1 MSQPPWTPS
10 FDFYIAPLDGDPAA
24 IALDLGAA
32 DHAPVETHPRR
43 LAVRIAMKAPRPDG
57 LRSREEFDAL
67 SRVEDRIA
75 EAIGYELEGW
85 MVGRVVYRG
94 STDLFFYVP
103 KAEDG
108 EDERLTEC
116 IERACGDYEVAT
128 QWSVDAPWKFYFE
141 FLWPDRATMQTM
153 ANRRVVH
160 QLEESGDDPAALRI
174 IDHFA
179 FFDDEAVCGRVASA
193 LRDRGFVVDAPQER
207 EDGSWSLQFH
217 RKDSLSD
224 GRIDAVTAEILDVI
238 GEDDGSY
245 DGWGC
250 PVVATN

>member
-10 FDFYIAPLDGDPAA
+10 FDFYIATLDGDPAA

-32 DHAPVETHPRR
+32 DHAPIATHPRR
-43 LAVRIAMKAPRPDG
+43 LTVRLTMKQPRPDG

-67 SRVEDRIA
+67 TAIEDRIV

-94 STDLFFYVP
+94 NTDVHLYVP
-103 KAEDG
+103 RAQAGD
-108 EDERLTEC
+108 DERLAAC
-116 IERACGDYEVAT
+116 LERSCADYEVVT
-128 QWSVDAPWKFYFE
+128 KWSDDKPWKFYFD

-153 ANRRVVH
+153 ANRRVLA
-160 QLEESGDDPAALRI
+160 QLEEAGDDVSAVRTV
-174 IDHFA
+174 DHFA
-179 FFDDEAVCGRVASA
+179 FFDDQAPCLRVAAA
-193 LRDRGFVVDAPQER
+193 LRERGFDVDPPQER

-217 RKDSLSD
+217 RDEAPGG
-224 GRIDAVTAEILDVI
+224 GRIDAVTTEILELI
-238 GEDDGSY
+238 GEDDGAY

-250 PVVATN
+250 PVSATN

>member
-10 FDFYIAPLDGDPAA
+10 FDFYIAQLDGDPAA

-32 DHAPVETHPRR
+32 DHAPLKTHPRR
-43 LAVRIAMKAPRPDG
+43 LAVRITMKAPRPDG
-57 LRSREEFDAL
+57 LRSRDEFDAL
-67 SRVEDRIA
+67 SLVEDRIA
-75 EAIGYELEGW
+75 EAVGYELDGW

-94 STDLFFYVP
+94 STDVFFYAP
-103 KAEDG
+103 APGTDD
-108 EDERLTEC
+108 DERIAEC
-116 IERACGDYEVAT
+116 IEGASGDYEVVF
-128 QWSVDAPWKFYFE
+128 QWSDDDAWKFYFE

-160 QLEESGDDPAALRI
+160 QLEESGDDPTAVRI

-179 FFDDEAVCGRVASA
+179 FFDDDAMCGHVANSLRA
-193 LRDRGFVVDAPQER
+193 LGFVVDTPKER

-217 RKDSLSD
+217 RKDSLSS
-224 GRIDAVTAEILDVI
+224 GRIDAVTTEILDVI

>member
-10 FDFYIAPLDGDPAA
+10 FDFYIATLDGDPAA
-24 IALDLGAA
+24 IALDMGAA
-32 DHAPVETHPRR
+32 DHAPVPTHPRR
-43 LAVRIAMKAPRPDG
+43 LAVRITMKHPRPDG

-67 SRVEDRIA
+67 SAVEDRIS
-75 EAIGYELEGW
+75 EALGHELEAW

-94 STDLFFYVP
+94 STDVFFYAP
-103 KAEDG
+103 KPQPDDE
-108 EDERLTEC
+108 ERLAEC
-116 IERACGDYEVAT
+116 IERNCSDYEVVT
-128 QWSVDAPWKFYFE
+128 KWSDDKPWKFYFE

-153 ANRRVVH
+153 ANRRVVM
-160 QLEESGDDPAALRI
+160 QLEEAGDDPSAVRN

-179 FFDDEAVCGRVASA
+179 FFDDQKACGRAAAA
-193 LRDRGFVVDAPQER
+193 LHDRGFTVDAPQER

-217 RKDSLSD
+217 REDALAG
-224 GRIDAVTAEILDVI
+224 GRIDAVTTEILEVI
-238 GEDDGSY
+238 GEDEGAY